1 MPRKKVTNAGGKRE
15 GAGRKSYFGEK
26 TVLAQYSVP
35 VSKFDIFDSA
45 ATEMLE
51 QWKIKDVEGIKAKVD
66 RAIEAGEAVNISPI
80 DRESAIKLIEDT
92 LNDMP
97 FIQDRGVFTEELP
110 VFNDDKVF
118 PPSDEEIKQ
127 QAREKNAET
136 KEAQPEIIVYDNE
149 NEKGVEVVFPVEK
162 GIVVYDTEKDIED
175 LLENGIK
182 KGVLY
187 VSKEE
192 QANIIEANKQL
203 VEFNHKM
210 LYGEQ
215 EPEKDHSGPRY
226 SETQIESLIDTA
238 NAKYKTGKIIKEVG
252 TNEEYRLG
260 YNLGFNKE
268 INSVVMGGTSIESGL
283 YKSEV
288 VLFSNDEWAKF

>member
-1 MPRKKVTNAGGKRE
+1 MPRKKKVTNAGGKRE
-15 GAGRKSYFGEK
+15 GAGRKKIYGED

-35 VSKFDIFDSA
+35 VSKFEIFDSA

-51 QWKIKDVEGIKAKVD
+51 QWKIKDGDGIKAKVD
-66 RAIEAGEAVNISPI
+66 RAIQSKEITKISHI
-80 DRESAIKLIEDT
+80 DRESAIKVIEDT

-97 FIQDRGVFTEELP
+97 LIQDRGVFTDELP

-127 QAREKNAET
+127 NARDKNAET
-136 KEAQPEIIVYDNE
+136 KESQPEIIVYDSE
-149 NEKGVEVVFPVEK
+149 NEKGVEAVFSDDK
-162 GIVVYDTEKDIED
+162 
-175 LLENGIK
+175 
-182 KGVLY
+182 
-187 VSKEE
+187 
-192 QANIIEANKQL
+192 
-203 VEFNHKM
+203 
-210 LYGEQ
+210 
-215 EPEKDHSGPRY
+215 PEKDHSEPRY

-260 YNLGFNKE
+260 YNLDFDRELNA
-268 INSVVMGGTSIESGL
+268 VVMSGTSIEKGI
-283 YKSEV
+283 YKSRV

>member
-1 MPRKKVTNAGGKRE
+1 MPRKKKVTNAGGKRE

-80 DRESAIKLIEDT
+80 DRESAIKVIEDT

-97 FIQDRGVFTEELP
+97 LIQDRGVFTEELP
-110 VFNDDKVF
+110 VFNNEKIF

-127 QAREKNAET
+127 KARENNAET
-136 KEAQPEIIVYDNE
+136 KKAQPEIIIYDSE
-149 NEKGVEVVFPVEK
+149 NEKGVEVVFPDDK
-162 GIVVYDTEKDIED
+162 
-175 LLENGIK
+175 L
-182 KGVLY
+182 
-187 VSKEE
+187 
-192 QANIIEANKQL
+192 
-203 VEFNHKM
+203 
-210 LYGEQ
+210 
-215 EPEKDHSGPRY
+215 EKDHSEPRY
-226 SETQIESLIDTA
+226 SESEIESLLDQA
-238 NAKYKTGKIIKEVG
+238 KQKYKTGKIIKEVG

>member
-45 ATEMLE
+45 ATAMLE
-51 QWKIKDVEGIKAKVD
+51 QWKIKDGEKSNISFSIMTVDQSKEPIPEILSVVPIETDENISKVD
-66 RAIEAGEAVNISPI
+66 FIEV
-80 DRESAIKLIEDT
+80 
-92 LNDMP
+92 
-97 FIQDRGVFTEELP
+97 
-110 VFNDDKVF
+110 
-118 PPSDEEIKQ
+118 PP
-127 QAREKNAET
+127 
-136 KEAQPEIIVYDNE
+136 QPEIIIYDSE
-149 NEKGVEVVFPVEK
+149 NEKGVEVVFPDDK
-162 GIVVYDTEKDIED
+162 
-175 LLENGIK
+175 L
-182 KGVLY
+182 
-187 VSKEE
+187 
-192 QANIIEANKQL
+192 
-203 VEFNHKM
+203 
-210 LYGEQ
+210 
-215 EPEKDHSGPRY
+215 EKDHSEPRY
-226 SETQIESLIDTA
+226 SESEIESLLDQA
-238 NAKYKTGKIIKEVG
+238 KQKYKTGKIIKEVG